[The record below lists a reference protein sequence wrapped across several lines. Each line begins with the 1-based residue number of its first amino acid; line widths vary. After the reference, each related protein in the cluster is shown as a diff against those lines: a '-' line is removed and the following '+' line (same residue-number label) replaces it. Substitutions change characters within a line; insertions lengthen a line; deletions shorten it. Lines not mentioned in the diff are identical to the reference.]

1 MHIEDKEKRRR
12 KYDWKN
18 IRILTLSRH
27 EHNSPSYSGL
37 SPLHEKPIP
46 EPGTAVIRWSKN
58 YNGTY
63 NCKFKASGKKYLL
76 FILVNIWIQSSYE
89 CIIVWV
95 VSQ

>member
-12 KYDWKN
+12 KNDWKN

-46 EPGTAVIRWSKN
+46 EPGTEVIRWSKN

-63 NCKFKASGKKYLL
+63 NC
-76 FILVNIWIQSSYE
+76 N
-89 CIIVWV
+89 
-95 VSQ
+95 